1 MAESTAVST
10 LFKAPTGIAFD
21 STGTMYINNLS
32 GNPITMIKANG
43 DREAVYSGIS
53 SPVEIMIAG
62 EDNIYVS
69 SYSDNY
75 ILKIVANG
83 KSQKISDGYRTPTGI
98 TFSNLRQL
106 LITNRSTGEI
116 VSLDLKNDK
125 KTVIERGLS
134 TPVGISQLPDNS
146 LIVSQYSGRL
156 TLIQPNGDKIELD
169 ERFN

>member
-1 MAESTAVST
+1 
-10 LFKAPTGIAFD
+10 
-21 STGTMYINNLS
+21 
-32 GNPITMIKANG
+32 
-43 DREAVYSGIS
+43 
-53 SPVEIMIAG
+53 MIAG

-75 ILKIVANG
+75 ILKIAANG

-156 TLIQPNGDKIELD
+156 TLIQPNGDKIELG

>member
-1 MAESTAVST
+1 
-10 LFKAPTGIAFD
+10 
-21 STGTMYINNLS
+21 MYVNNLS
-32 GNPITMIKANG
+32 GNSITMIKANG

-53 SPVEIMIAG
+53 SPAEIMIAG

-98 TFSNLRQL
+98 TFSNLGQL

-156 TLIQPNGDKIELD
+156 TLIQPNGDKIELG